1 MIIWW
6 YDISDS
12 GWNIC
17 EVEPTWYTNPGP
29 VSQWPLTADS
39 PSANTADSYISD
51 SEKQVRKFAFCTIK
65 LVEEKNIQNAKICTL
80 EKNHFSFSII
90 STVRCS

>member
-1 MIIWW
+1 M
-6 YDISDS
+6 
-12 GWNIC
+12 
-17 EVEPTWYTNPGP
+17 EHTWYTNPGP

-80 EKNHFSFSII
+80 EKKTF
-90 STVRCS
+90 

>member
-1 MIIWW
+1 MEHTCYTKILGYIEGI
-6 YDISDS
+6 YCHQNYIFNE

-17 EVEPTWYTNPGP
+17 EVEHTWYTNPGP

-39 PSANTADSYISD
+39 PSANTADSNISD

-65 LVEEKNIQNAKICTL
+65 LVEEKKY
-80 EKNHFSFSII
+80 
-90 STVRCS
+90 V